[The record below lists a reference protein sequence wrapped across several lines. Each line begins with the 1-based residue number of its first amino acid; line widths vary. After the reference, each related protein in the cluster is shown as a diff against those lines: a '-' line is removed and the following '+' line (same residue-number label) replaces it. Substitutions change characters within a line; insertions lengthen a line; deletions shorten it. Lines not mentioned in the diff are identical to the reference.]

1 MPFGAFLLQKGEQMN
16 GFEEELSKLS
26 LPELIELA
34 IEIMNDIQLRLMEIA
49 GEIKGGADG

>member
-1 MPFGAFLLQKGEQMN
+1 MKAKD
-16 GFEEELSKLS
+16 EELAKLS

-49 GEIKGGADG
+49 GETEGGEDG

>member
-1 MPFGAFLLQKGEQMN
+1 MN

-49 GEIKGGADG
+49 GEIEGGADG